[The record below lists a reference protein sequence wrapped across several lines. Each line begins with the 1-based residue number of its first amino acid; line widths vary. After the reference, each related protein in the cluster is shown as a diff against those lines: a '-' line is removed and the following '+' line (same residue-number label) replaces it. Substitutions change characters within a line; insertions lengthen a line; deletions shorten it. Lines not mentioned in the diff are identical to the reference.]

1 MPWLLRLFVQLLLL
15 AAGLAAAA
23 VVAVVFLLLLAAWWL
38 RAAWARLTGRP
49 VAPFGMRMGPRSVFE
64 EMMRRAPEAP
74 AASRTPRAD
83 AAAMGSGRLRDVTD
97 VEPK

>member
-1 MPWLLRLFVQLLLL
+1 MPGLLRLFVQLLLL

-23 VVAVVFLLLLAAWWL
+23 VVAVVFLLLLAAWSL
-38 RAAWARLTGRP
+38 RSAWARLTGRP
-49 VAPFGMRMGPRSVFE
+49 VAHFGMRMGPRSVFE
-64 EMMRRAPEAP
+64 EMMRRAPEVP

-83 AAAMGSGRLRDVTD
+83 AAATGRGRVPDVTD